1 MSAPLEMIVARAAN
15 GVIGNA
21 GTMPWHIPEDLRHF
35 KTVTMG
41 AAVIMG
47 RKTRESI
54 GRNLPGRTNI
64 VISRNA
70 ATHYDGALTVPSL
83 ADALKAAQNEA
94 KVFVLGGGQ
103 IYRAALPLAQTCWVT
118 EIAAECAGDTTF
130 PELPASEWKKRFTG
144 SSRNGHDP
152 DVDLLPLRQNLVTKR
167 WQLRPALFL

>member
-54 GRNLPGRTNI
+54 GRNVPGRTNI

-94 KVFVLGGGQ
+94 KVFVIGGGQ

-118 EIAAECAGDTTF
+118 EIAAECAGDTTARVRM
-130 PELPASEWKKRFTG
+130 EKNGFTG

>member
-21 GTMPWHIPEDLRHF
+21 GTIPWHIPEDLRHF

-70 ATHYDGALTVPSL
+70 ATHYDA
-83 ADALKAAQNEA
+83 
-94 KVFVLGGGQ
+94 
-103 IYRAALPLAQTCWVT
+103 

-130 PELPASEWKKRFTG
+130 PELPASEWKKT
-144 SSRNGHDP
+144 
-152 DVDLLPLRQNLVTKR
+152 VLREV
-167 WQLRPALFL
+167 PATDTTPMLTFCRYDRI

>member
-70 ATHYDGALTVPSL
+70 AMHYDGALTVPSL

-130 PELPASEWKKRFTG
+130 PELPASEWKKT
-144 SSRNGHDP
+144 
-152 DVDLLPLRQNLVTKR
+152 VLREV
-167 WQLRPALFL
+167 PATDTTPMLTFCRYDRI